1 MSYLSGDKI
10 MLKILAAFIVFSAVA
25 LGVVFTMGDSADL
38 AGEAGHGSG
47 AAHAPAETA
56 APAAAPAEPK

>member
-1 MSYLSGDKI
+1 